1 MIHANGEKGADIE
14 SCTNRKKKR
23 MIRDSRPARFSLP
36 PFSMTVRV
44 ALICLSIPLLLLLF
58 AAIHGADGHQ
68 VHLDAVLAGMSMA
81 HPLGCDALG
90 RDVLARLAEGLRLSL
105 GIGVAVVTLGAI
117 TGITLGI
124 ISGWTG
130 GWVDS
135 VLMRLADIVLSF
147 PGILLAIAL
156 AAMLGPGVGK
166 LVIALVAVGWVGFA
180 RLSRTQV
187 LSFRTAPF
195 IEASMACGSGIAWI
209 GWRHLLP
216 NIAAPL
222 LVEASFGLA
231 AVIIGE
237 AGLSFLGVG
246 VQPPDASLGTMIRE
260 GTRLMLVSPMLVV
273 WPGLVLFLMVMAVNL
288 LGDAL
293 RDHLDVRMK
302 STV

>member
-1 MIHANGEKGADIE
+1 MIWRLFLQY
-14 SCTNRKKKR
+14 S
-23 MIRDSRPARFSLP
+23 
-36 PFSMTVRV
+36 TVKI
-44 ALICLSIPLLLLLF
+44 ALVCLLIPLFLLLV
-58 AAIHGADGHQ
+58 ATWYGMDGHR
-68 VHLDAVLAGMSMA
+68 VDLDAVLIGMSTV

-90 RDVLARLAEGLRLSL
+90 RDVLARVAEGMRLSL
-105 GIGVAVVTLGAI
+105 AIGVTVVSLGAM
-117 TGITLGI
+117 TGITIGI
-124 ISGWTG
+124 ISAWFG

-135 VLMRLADIVLSF
+135 VLMRLTDIVLSF

-156 AAMLGPGVGK
+156 AAMLGPGVDK
-166 LVIALVAVGWVGFA
+166 LIIALVAVGWVGFA
-180 RLSRTQV
+180 RLSRAQV
-187 LSFRTAPF
+187 LSLRGAPF
-195 IEASMACGSGIAWI
+195 VDAAVGCGSSLYYI

-273 WPGLVLFLMVMAVNL
+273 WPGLVLFLLVMAANL

-293 RDHLDVRMK
+293 RDHLDV
-302 STV
+302 SLHYS